1 MKLKDNHW
9 ETYIANY
16 EKENYHP
23 SLKNIIKYFQTIE
36 SNFPNLILHGPS
48 SSGKYTQALSIIS
61 NYSDSK
67 LKYEKKLS
75 IETGNKN
82 PENYIIKM
90 SDIHFEVDFDL
101 LGCNSKHLWNCIYT
115 QILEIIT
122 CNLKINYFI
131 LCKNFQNINIETL
144 NIFYSYLQKS
154 YSNVNLSFIILSTSI
169 SFIPENISNLFL
181 KIPISKKEYNKF
193 KMISNKKNIIFNI
206 IDELIKQIICYKQ
219 IQPINIRNSLY
230 NILTFNHSI
239 NEFIEL
245 FSFKA
250 IEIFK
255 LNNEKCLE
263 IIKSNQKC
271 LYYFQ
276 NNYRPIFHLESY
288 FYNIVKIV
296 NEL

>member
-9 ETYIANY
+9 EFYITNY
-16 EKENYHP
+16 KKQNYHP
-23 SLKNIIKYFQTIE
+23 SLKNIIGYLQTIE
-36 SNFPNLILHGPS
+36 SNFPNLILYGPS
-48 SSGKYTQALSIIS
+48 RSGKYTQALSIIV
-61 NYSDSK
+61 NYSESN
-67 LKYEKKLS
+67 LKYEKKLL
-75 IETGNKN
+75 IDTGNKN

-101 LGCNSKHLWNCIYT
+101 LGCNSKHLWNCIYN

-122 CNLKINYFI
+122 CNLKIKYFI

-144 NIFYSYLQKS
+144 NVFYSYLQKS
-154 YSNVNLSFIILSTSI
+154 FNYVNLSFIILSTSI
-169 SFIPENISNLFL
+169 SFIPDNISNLFV
-181 KIPISKKEYNKF
+181 KIPISKKEYNNFRMVNEKQ
-193 KMISNKKNIIFNI
+193 NIIFNI
-206 IDELIKQIICYKQ
+206 INELIKQIKCYKQ
-219 IQPINIRNSLY
+219 IQPVNIRNCLY

-239 NEFIEL
+239 NDFIEL
-245 FSFKA
+245 FSFKT
-250 IEIFK
+250 IESFE

-263 IIKSNQKC
+263 IIINNQKC